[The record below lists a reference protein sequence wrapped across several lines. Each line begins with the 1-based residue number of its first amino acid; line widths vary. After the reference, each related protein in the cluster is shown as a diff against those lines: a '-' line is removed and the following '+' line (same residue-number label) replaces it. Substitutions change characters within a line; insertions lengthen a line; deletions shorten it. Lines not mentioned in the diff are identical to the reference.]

1 MTTDL
6 TGCFLGYDPGGNKKH
21 GVAAIGVES
30 GDVKMAACDTV
41 ETAGDALQWLQE
53 RIARRKTECIGGGAA
68 DLGPV
73 QGLGID
79 TLTYWSSGRSG
90 LRKADEML
98 RHVFD
103 PVLKEEHR
111 KRQGTGAEKPF
122 RSSVVALNSLYGSMS
137 VNGMFVLRKLRK
149 SSERAGSSSDPWITE
164 THPKVLYFALSGEK
178 YDYYN
183 RREEMNGWL
192 AKEMNM
198 RLDGVEESE
207 LTKNDHE
214 WDAVISAWAANQ
226 GRTGRWETN
235 LVAHKDSAN
244 LDFPAGCV
252 DYRWPHPAKDAKWHG
267 AWMQT
272 VFDRE
277 PNGKQ
282 S

>member
-41 ETAGDALQWLQE
+41 KTAGDALRWLQE
-53 RIARRKTECIGGGAA
+53 RIARKKTECIRRGAA

-103 PVLKEEHR
+103 PLLRE
-111 KRQGTGAEKPF
+111 TGAKKHF
-122 RSSVVALNSLYGSMS
+122 SSSVVAPNSLYGSMS
-137 VNGMFVLRKLRK
+137 VNGMFVLRKLRE
-149 SSERAGSSSDPWITE
+149 SSEPPESSSDPWVTE
-164 THPKVLYFALSGEK
+164 THPKVLFFALSGEK
-178 YDYYN
+178 YDYEN
-183 RREEMNGWL
+183 RRAEMNRWL
-192 AKEMNM
+192 AREMNM
-198 RLDGVEESE
+198 HGHGMEESG
-207 LTKNDHE
+207 LTKDDHQ
-214 WDAVISAWAANQ
+214 WDALISAWAAHQ
-226 GRTGRWETN
+226 GFTGNWEAN
-235 LVAHKDSAN
+235 LVAYENRSR
-244 LDFPAGCV
+244 LDFPAGPV
-252 DYRWPHPAKDAKWHG
+252 DYRWPDPAKDDKWRQR
-267 AWMQT
+267 WT
-272 VFDRE
+272 KLVVTKE
-277 PNGKQ
+277 PNGKL

>member
-6 TGCFLGYDPGGNKKH
+6 TGCFLGYDPGGNEKH

-53 RIARRKTECIGGGAA
+53 RIARNKTGCIGGGAA

-79 TLTYWSSGRSG
+79 TLTYWSSRRSG

-103 PVLKEEHR
+103 PLL
-111 KRQGTGAEKPF
+111 QDGAKKHF
-122 RSSVVALNSLYGSMS
+122 STSVVALNSLYGSMS
-137 VNGMFVLRKLRK
+137 VNGMFVLRKLRE
-149 SSERAGSSSDPWITE
+149 SSEHPESSSDPWVTE
-164 THPKVLYFALSGEK
+164 THPKVLFFALSGEK
-178 YDYYN
+178 YDYDN
-183 RREEMNGWL
+183 RRAEMDRWL

-198 RLDGVEESE
+198 PVVDGLEESG
-207 LTKNDHE
+207 LTKDDHQ
-214 WDAVISAWAANQ
+214 WDALISAWAARQ
-226 GRTGRWETN
+226 GFTGNWEAN
-235 LVAHKDSAN
+235 LVAYENRSN
-244 LDFPAGCV
+244 LDFPAGPV
-252 DYRWPHPAKDAKWHG
+252 DYRWPDPAEGDEWQEV
-267 AWMQT
+267 WTQM
-272 VFDRE
+272 VVNRE
-277 PNGKQ
+277 PSAKQ